1 MSTEKTKTSTPVH
14 ADCSTASR
22 DNVRTHFTWSVEHPR
37 GECPFCGDKT
47 MLLVAPGFWDADEE
61 AAIEAIGEQRFEEEY
76 KYDGVA
82 IHDELTGHYCGKC
95 EKLVSLSL
103 NTLP

>member
-1 MSTEKTKTSTPVH
+1 MNTQTRDNEASAAT
-14 ADCSTASR
+14 DCSTASR
-22 DNVRTHFTWSVEHPR
+22 DKVRTHFTWSIEHPR

-47 MLLVAPGFWDADEE
+47 VLLVAPGLWDAVEDSEGMTEE
-61 AAIEAIGEQRFEEEY
+61 RYQEEF
-76 KYDGVA
+76 YDGVT